1 MDHLIDV
8 IYKFETNKLINDF
21 VSNIHMGKYRV
32 LDGRIVIGLT
42 EQVSIYCNG
51 TRKNVISKI
60 DTGATKSSIDTSLAS
75 ELKLGPVIKSK
86 LIKSAHGSKLRPII
100 EATIVL
106 AGKKIKSEFTL
117 ADRAH
122 LKYAILIGQ
131 NILKNGFLIDPEK

>member
-1 MDHLIDV
+1 
-8 IYKFETNKLINDF
+8 
-21 VSNIHMGKYRV
+21 MGKYRV